1 MAKDK
6 SSQIVMTPAEML
18 APVKKPPPSGGTVNG
33 AGAIPGGQKRSGG
46 LVPEVTTDCTSAY
59 VRRGK

>member
-1 MAKDK
+1 MAKDT
-6 SSQIVMTPAEML
+6 SSKLVMTPAEML
-18 APVKKPPPSGGTVNG
+18 APVKKTPPSGGTVNG
-33 AGAIPGGQKRSGG
+33 QGAIPGGQKRSVG